1 MNVEGQVE
9 LRFSEHMVRT
19 GNHVNLSAVR
29 TEGEYLWLAGDETAT
44 VERLIL
50 DSPDEP
56 TRADGQRSFALNEL
70 VDLPGPL
77 EEEADIEGIA
87 RAGGW
92 LWAVGSHSLVRKRV
106 KRQHDEAKALR
117 RLAKV
122 RREPNR
128 FVIVRLAVQPGADGH
143 PELVRESDDGR
154 RSAIIGAAGTDNLT
168 DLLVDDVHLAPF
180 LAIPSKDNGMDV
192 EGLAVHGQTLYIGLR
207 GPVLRGWAVVLEVL
221 PIESM
226 ESTEDPR
233 DPGRLELGE
242 LPEGTRYRK
251 HFLDLGGLGVR
262 DLCPDGDDLL
272 VLAGPSMALSGP
284 VRVYRWHGAAATET
298 SRVVRGS
305 ELTLETELSHGAGED
320 HAEGLALLGA
330 GSASRARTA
339 GGADAAATGT
349 QLLVV
354 YDSPAPGRRPAP
366 ESVLADRIRIG
377 APLVA
382 PDATPDSPPV
392 TKMQL
397 VVTVPLS
404 SVPDH

>member
-1 MNVEGQVE
+1 MNVEGQIE
-9 LRFSEHMVRT
+9 LRFSGHVVRT

-50 DSPDEP
+50 DSSDEP
-56 TRADGQRSFALNEL
+56 TRADGQRSFALDEL
-70 VDLPGPL
+70 VDLPGPPDD
-77 EEEADIEGIA
+77 EADIEGIA

-154 RSAIIGAAGTDNLT
+154 RSAIVGAAGTDNLT

-192 EGLAVHGQTLYIGLR
+192 EGLAVHGETLYIGLR

-221 PIESM
+221 PVED
-226 ESTEDPR
+226 TEDTEDTEGSD
-233 DPGRLELGE
+233 DPGRLELGK

-284 VRVYRWHGAAATET
+284 VRIYRWHGAAATET
-298 SRVVRGS
+298 SRVVRGDD
-305 ELTLETELSHGAGED
+305 LTLETEVSHGAGED
-320 HAEGLALLGA
+320 HAEGIALLGD
-330 GSASRARTA
+330 STA
-339 GGADAAATGT
+339 GTR
-349 QLLVV
+349 LLVV
-354 YDSPAPGRRPAP
+354 YDSPSTRRRPTP
-366 ESVLADRIRIG
+366 EAVLADRIRIG

-382 PDATPDSPPV
+382 PDDTPDLLPV

-397 VVTVPLS
+397 AVSVPLS

>member
-9 LRFSEHMVRT
+9 LRFSGHVVRT

-44 VERLIL
+44 VERLIF
-50 DSPDEP
+50 DAPDEP
-56 TRADGQRSFALNEL
+56 TRADGQRSFALDEL
-70 VDLPGPL
+70 VDLPGPP

-87 RAGGW
+87 RSGGW

-106 KRQHDEAKALR
+106 KRHHDEAKALR

-128 FVIVRLAVQPGADGH
+128 FVIARLAVQPGADGH

-180 LAIPSKDNGMDV
+180 LAIPSKDNGVDV

-221 PIESM
+221 PREG
-226 ESTEDPR
+226 TANPR
-233 DPGRLELGE
+233 DPGQLEFGE

-298 SRVVRGS
+298 SRVIRGN
-305 ELTLETELSHGAGED
+305 ELTLETEVFHGAGAD
-320 HAEGLALLGA
+320 HAEGIALLGD
-330 GSASRARTA
+330 GSAGRARTA

-349 QLLVV
+349 RLLVV
-354 YDSPAPGRRPAP
+354 YDSPAPGRRPTP

-382 PDATPDSPPV
+382 PDDTPDSPPV
-392 TKMQL
+392 TAMQL
-397 VVTVPLS
+397 VVSVPLP

>member
-1 MNVEGQVE
+1 MRVYNGVMNVEGQVE
-9 LRFSEHMVRT
+9 LRFSGDVVRT

-29 TEGEYLWLAGDETAT
+29 TEGEHLWLAGDETAT
-44 VERLIL
+44 VERLVL

-56 TRADGQRSFALNEL
+56 TRADGQRSFALDEL
-70 VDLPGPL
+70 VDLPGPP

-87 RAGGW
+87 RSGGW

-106 KRQHDEAKALR
+106 KPQHDEAKALR

-128 FVIVRLAVQPGADGH
+128 FVIARLAVQPGADGR

-154 RSAIIGAAGTDNLT
+154 RSAIVGAAGTDNLT

-180 LAIPSKDNGMDV
+180 LAIPSKDNGVDV
-192 EGLAVHGQTLYIGLR
+192 EGLAAHGERLYIGLR
-207 GPVLRGWAVVLEVL
+207 GPVLRGWAVVLAVL
-221 PIESM
+221 PREN
-226 ESTEDPR
+226 TE
-233 DPGRLELGE
+233 DPGRLDLGE

-284 VRVYRWHGAAATET
+284 VRIYRWHSAAATEA
-298 SRVVRGS
+298 SRVVRGDD
-305 ELTLETELSHGAGED
+305 LTLETEVSHGAGED
-320 HAEGLALLGA
+320 HAEGIALLG
-330 GSASRARTA
+330 GS
-339 GGADAAATGT
+339 ATGT
-349 QLLVV
+349 RLLVV
-354 YDSPAPGRRPAP
+354 YDSPSARRRPTP
-366 ESVLADRIRIG
+366 DSVLADRIRIG
-377 APLVA
+377 APFVA
-382 PDATPDSPPV
+382 PDDTPDSPTV
-392 TKMQL
+392 TEMH
-397 VVTVPLS
+397 VTVNVPLS